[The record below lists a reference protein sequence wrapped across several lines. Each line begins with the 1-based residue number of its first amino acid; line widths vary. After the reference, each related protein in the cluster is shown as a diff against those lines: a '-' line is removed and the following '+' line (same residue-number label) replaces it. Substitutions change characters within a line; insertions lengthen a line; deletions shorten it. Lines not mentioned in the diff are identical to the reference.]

1 MMTIISLDRIFIFIA
16 MKGPKTRANKNRK
29 IMAFLLLTLTLTHY
43 LFDVMEESGAISFR
57 LTEIN
62 RAFFLMISIGT
73 LRVAGLRLFG
83 ILWRS
88 REIIFLFVLNWLFFS
103 AASRVF
109 FQAYKDY
116 YDVEKYYLYN
126 LTNFKDTVFTLY
138 VLLTTANYPDI
149 LVKKY
154 GQNRLTFIFFFI
166 YTFITIFIMINM
178 LVGVFYFNYK
188 QVVTNVLSN
197 VETDKDFA
205 L

>member
-1 MMTIISLDRIFIFIA
+1 
-16 MKGPKTRANKNRK
+16 
-29 IMAFLLLTLTLTHY
+29 
-43 LFDVMEESGAISFR
+43 
-57 LTEIN
+57 
-62 RAFFLMISIGT
+62 MISINM
-73 LRVAGLRLFG
+73 LRIAGLRLTG

-116 YDVEKYYLYN
+116 FDNPKYYMYN
-126 LTNFKDTVFTLY
+126 LTNFKDTVFSLY

-154 GQNRLTFIFFFI
+154 GTNRLTFIFFFI
-166 YTFITIFIMINM
+166 YTFMTIFIMINM

-188 QVVTNVLSN
+188 QVVTSVLGN
-197 VETDKDFA
+197 VEKDKDFA

>member
-1 MMTIISLDRIFIFIA
+1 
-16 MKGPKTRANKNRK
+16 
-29 IMAFLLLTLTLTHY
+29 
-43 LFDVMEESGAISFR
+43 
-57 LTEIN
+57 
-62 RAFFLMISIGT
+62 MISIDI
-73 LRVAGLRLFG
+73 LRIAGLRLTG

-116 YDVEKYYLYN
+116 FDNPKYYMYN
-126 LTNFKDTVFTLY
+126 LTNFKDTVFSLY

-154 GQNRLTFIFFFI
+154 GTNRLTFIFYFI
-166 YTFITIFIMINM
+166 YTFMTIFIMINM

-188 QVVTNVLSN
+188 QVVTSVLGN
-197 VETDKDFA
+197 VEKDKDFA